1 MNLYD
6 HFIHLIYEF
15 VWMHTATRAGGFER
29 LSGGSSWRGYLYP
42 FIPRRRSV
50 RGLRLTPSRSGGSG
64 RRTRY
69 RPRWAAGAG
78 AHSVGKGSPVTDAP
92 TSDPHSPSMS
102 AVYGHSVGSG

>member
-1 MNLYD
+1 MYKVIIYIYIYTYGISLSHYIYIYIYIYSWHMNLYD

-42 FIPRRRSV
+42 FIPLRRSV

-64 RRTRY
+64 RRTR
-69 RPRWAAGAG
+69 
-78 AHSVGKGSPVTDAP
+78 
-92 TSDPHSPSMS
+92 
-102 AVYGHSVGSG
+102 